1 MLTGFVS
8 RKSADS
14 WQWRMEMGWILVGII
29 GFLLALVFKM
39 SLLLYAIYTLA
50 GIALLSRWLSRTW
63 AGGLQA
69 ERRCRQLTAE
79 IGDRI
84 PVEIVVKNTGSLPV
98 LWMLV
103 EDLLP
108 RDAMLYKPPKLGVH
122 GSRIAVAKINGKS
135 EYRMM
140 YYLECNRRGYF
151 QIGPLVLETG
161 DLFGLHRRFKVLSK
175 PNYVLVLPQPV
186 PLTGYDVASRRPIG
200 EVTMTYRIFEDPTRI
215 AGVREYQRGDS
226 MNRIN
231 WKATARTGELQSK
244 VCEPS
249 TVIGATILVDFHRK
263 AFPRQYEPYRSEIAI
278 TAAASIANTV
288 YHMNQQ
294 IGLISNGRD
303 AADRIRTEG
312 WVGDSRTRNEA
323 KASAEM
329 QEESGRLRPVVVE
342 TRRGVE
348 QLQRI
353 FEALARLEKTSGLDL
368 ARLVSEAADRL
379 PRDATVIAIL
389 SRVTDVEVVAL
400 TSLRNQGYAVTAV
413 INCHNIEEFAA
424 NSGPLIAEGIETRH
438 LKDEE
443 SISEICKKQA
453 VAAAK

>member
-1 MLTGFVS
+1 MI
-8 RKSADS
+8 
-14 WQWRMEMGWILVGII
+14 WIFAGLIGLV
-29 GFLLALVFKM
+29 LALLFKM
-39 SLLLYAIYTLA
+39 TLLLYAIYAVA
-50 GIALLSRWLSRTW
+50 GITLLSRWLSKHW
-63 AGGLQA
+63 ANSLVA
-69 ERRCRQLTAE
+69 ERDCKQETAE
-79 IGDRI
+79 IGDMVPVMLTIKNESSI
-84 PVEIVVKNTGSLPV
+84 PVVWL
-98 LWMLV
+98 LV

-108 RDAMLYKPPKLGVH
+108 HEATIYKPPKLGVH
-122 GSRIAVAKINGKS
+122 GNRVAVMKINGKK
-135 EYRMM
+135 EEKLLYQ
-140 YYLECNRRGYF
+140 LECNRRGYF

-175 PNYVLVLPQPV
+175 PSYLLVLPKPV

-244 VCEPS
+244 VFEPS

-263 AFPRQYEPYRSEIAI
+263 AFPRKHEPFRSELAI
-278 TAAASIANTV
+278 TCAASIANTV
-288 YHMNQQ
+288 YNMNQQ

-312 WVGDSRTRNEA
+312 WVGDSRTRDAA

-329 QEESGRLRPVVVE
+329 HSESNRLRPVIVE

-348 QLQRI
+348 QLQQI

-368 ARLVSEAADRL
+368 ARLIAESADRL

-389 SRVTDVEVVAL
+389 SKVTDVEVIAL
-400 TSLRNQGYAVTAV
+400 TALKQQGFAVSAI
-413 INCHNIEEFAA
+413 INCFGIEEFAK
-424 NSGPLIAEGIETRH
+424 NSGPLIAEGIEARH

-443 SISEICKKQA
+443 SISEICRKQA
-453 VAAAK
+453 VASAR